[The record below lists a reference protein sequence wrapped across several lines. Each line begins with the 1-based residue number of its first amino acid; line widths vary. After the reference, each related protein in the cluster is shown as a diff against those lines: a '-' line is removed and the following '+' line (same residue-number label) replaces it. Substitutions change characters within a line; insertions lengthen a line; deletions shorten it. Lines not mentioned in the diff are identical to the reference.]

1 MNSNSLFCV
10 RESCVIVLQRG
21 GGGGYC
27 GGLLMQFVVADTD
40 SKITQML
47 KRSS

>member
-21 GGGGYC
+21 GEGYC